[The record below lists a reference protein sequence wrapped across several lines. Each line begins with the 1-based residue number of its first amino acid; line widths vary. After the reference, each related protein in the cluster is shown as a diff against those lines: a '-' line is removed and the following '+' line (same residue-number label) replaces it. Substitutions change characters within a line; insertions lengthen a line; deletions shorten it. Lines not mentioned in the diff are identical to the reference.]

1 MSKRIERWPIWK
13 IAAAA
18 LGCVVLCPVLFWL
31 STLVENGGG
40 GQSVDP
46 NTPAPVLTL
55 SALVGMLGLVA
66 AALAIL
72 SIVWLA
78 VRIQDARTPAWK
90 KRLRKKRH

>member
-18 LGCVVLCPVLFWL
+18 LGCVVLCPLLFWL
-31 STLVENGGG
+31 STLAENGGE
-40 GQSVDP
+40 QTADP
-46 NTPAPVLTL
+46 GTPAPVLTL
-55 SALVGMLGLVA
+55 SAMIGMLGLVA
-66 AALAIL
+66 GALGIL

-90 KRLRKKRH
+90 KRLKKKRR